1 MDPGVNPGGT
11 PGQVY
16 YVNNE
21 EEVDPIT
28 KRNILEMV
36 MQMASGLTDEL
47 ASTEPTQD
55 LVEELEG
62 LQKTNI
68 EIAEKMKKE
77 MNLLSETL
85 KKITIIHES
94 NLELE
99 KKFTRG
105 VEILAKKKSRDEEF
119 ENKLASAEMM
129 LMRCRKRFET
139 LDEEIAM
146 FRDEIKSIDSLTN
159 LRLTHAN
166 NTLLYALIILAVA
179 ILSRMFF

>member
-1 MDPGVNPGGT
+1 MDSGVNPGE
-11 PGQVY
+11 VY
-16 YVNNE
+16 YVDDNE
-21 EEVDPIT
+21 VEEPQKVEPNANQ
-28 KRNILEMV
+28 NILDMV
-36 MQMASGLTDEL
+36 MQMASGFADGFPE
-47 ASTEPTQD
+47 QD
-55 LVEELEG
+55 LVEELES
-62 LQKTNI
+62 LQKTNK
-68 EIAEKMKKE
+68 EIAEKMKTE

-85 KKITIIHES
+85 KKISAIHEN
-94 NLELE
+94 NLDLE

-129 LMRCRKRFET
+129 LVHCRQRFET